1 MAACKQV
8 SAPDFPPDFPP
19 DPHLFGRLLEL
30 NHHARLAVCVF
41 MSELVNGARI
51 AALID
56 QIARERKRCPNCEG
70 QIFYRHGFANGLQRY
85 RCRSCGVTFNG
96 LTGTP
101 LARLRLKDRWL
112 AFCDCLRDPACTVHS
127 AAAKVGVH
135 PNTSFRWRHRFLCWT
150 KLDRPRT
157 LGGVAEADETFLL
170 ESQKGSRQL
179 TRKPRRHGG
188 VARKRGISDE
198 LVNIVVARDRGG
210 QTFDFLAG
218 RGALT
223 AEALHTHLLPKLER
237 DIILM
242 SDANAAYSAFARQAQ
257 LRHETVNL
265 SQGPRVRDAVHIQ
278 NVNAYHS
285 RFKNWLH
292 HFNGVATKYL
302 ENYLGWRWAI
312 DLRRIDTAEGF
323 LRAALGVF
331 NSKR

>member
-19 DPHLFGRLLEL
+19 LPPLFDRLLEL

-41 MSELVNGARI
+41 MSELVNGARV

-70 QIFYRHGFANGLQRY
+70 QTFYRHGFANGLQRY

-112 AFCDCLRDPACTVHS
+112 AYCDCLRDPACTVHS

-135 PNTSFRWRHRFLCWT
+135 PNTSFRWRHRFLCWA

-157 LGGVAEADETFLL
+157 LAGVAEAGETFLL

-179 TRKPRRHGG
+179 SRKPRRHGG

-242 SDANAAYSAFARQAQ
+242 SDANGAYSAFARQAQ
-257 LRHETVNL
+257 IRHETVNV
-265 SQGPRVRDAVHIQ
+265 SRNGRVRGAVHIQ

>member
-1 MAACKQV
+1 MAAYKQL
-8 SAPDFPPDFPP
+8 APLDFPHRSPLPR
-19 DPHLFGRLLEL
+19 LFHRLVEL
-30 NHHARLAVCVF
+30 DQAARLAVCVF

-56 QIARERKRCPNCEG
+56 QIARERKRCPRCEG
-70 QIFYRHGFANGLQRY
+70 QTFYRHGFANGLQRY

-101 LARLRLKDRWL
+101 LARLRLKNRWL
-112 AFCDCLRDPACTVHS
+112 AYCDCLRDPACTVHS

-135 PNTSFRWRHRFLCWT
+135 PNTSFRWRHRFLRWT

-157 LGGVAEADETFLL
+157 LAGVAEADETFLL
-170 ESQKGSRQL
+170 ESQKGSKHL
-179 TRKPRRHGG
+179 KRKPRRHGG

-210 QTFDFLAG
+210 QTIDFLAG

-223 AEALHTHLLPKLER
+223 AKALHTHLLPKLER

-242 SDANAAYSAFARQAQ
+242 SDANGAYAKFARQAQ

-265 SQGPRVRDAVHIQ
+265 SRGGRVRGAVHIQ

-285 RFKNWLH
+285 RFKNWLR
-292 HFNGVATKYL
+292 HFNGVATNYL